1 MSSKIKFTKGDFQ
14 TFRVTTQVH
23 LGRLERNLAKDDEIE
38 FDGHTLKYEGAEH
51 SIPQLR
57 GAVLSGWLVPSS
69 DTTTTFKPAPAGI
82 TIRPAQA
89 ANIENRGKAMPVVH
103 AQDDNVVVGR
113 VGGTTDSETASVET
127 STSAAEVGS
136 SVATIST
143 PARQKTYVSDTSAA
157 QSEIN
162 RLDNTP
168 PPQATKVAT
177 GDVETATAGN
187 TLEDILPEAATTSTP
202 APTKRTKSAKGKVVT
217 LSNGVEWDMSRHWRT
232 RGRDA
237 TKSYGPDSETLQL
250 IQGVEVPSVL
260 KMITDRLSKS

>member
-1 MSSKIKFTKGDFQ
+1 MSSKIQFTKGEFQ

-23 LGRLERNLAKDDEIE
+23 LGRLERYLAKDDEIE
-38 FDGHTLKYEGAEH
+38 FDGHTLKFEGAEH

-69 DTTTTFKPAPAGI
+69 DTTSVYTPAPANI

-89 ANIENRGKAMPVVH
+89 ANIDNRGKAMPVVQ

-113 VGGTTDSETASVET
+113 VKTAETVDTANT
-127 STSAAEVGS
+127 AENADAGS
-136 SVATIST
+136 SVAKIST

-168 PPQATKVAT
+168 PPKATKVAT
-177 GDVETATAGN
+177 GDVETATAGD
-187 TLEDILPEAATTSTP
+187 TLEEILPEAASTSTP
-202 APTKRTKSAKGKVVT
+202 TPTKSKTKAAKSKVVT
-217 LSNGVEWDMSRHWRT
+217 LENGVEWDMGRHWRT

-237 TKSYGPDSETLQL
+237 TKSYGTDTETLGL
-250 IQGVEVPSVL
+250 IQNVEVPSVV
-260 KMITDRLSKS
+260 KMISERLNKS